1 MKEEVL
7 DGDERP
13 VSNLITAAAAATA
26 VSTVMLML
34 PHVFETFFQLLI
46 WPLVL

>member
-13 VSNLITAAAAATA
+13 VSNLITAAAATTA

-34 PHVFETFFQLLI
+34 PRIFETFSSL
-46 WPLVL
+46 

>member
-26 VSTVMLML
+26 VSTVHTYLKHFSSL
-34 PHVFETFFQLLI
+34 
-46 WPLVL
+46 